1 MKLSFGRFSAFWK
14 AVRVVTKEE
23 LKAILKLLKSY
34 GKRVESFDD
43 LVVNMDGIFFDHL
56 PDGTFIK
63 VNLYESEIEVD
74 DSFDSQNI
82 SPKILK
88 PYHIY
93 QCSRVVKKLRDNPS
107 QIFTINNRD
116 NGLFHVSF
124 RQNNKEVFH
133 NKNQEL
139 PICKE
144 CLAHFN
150 SLHRTTYSVAN
161 FRLKKHYQNRDTIF
175 NFNTTN
181 LERGEQ
187 LNFNTNTILWDK
199 ISKKIKLKKEYTCEY
214 CDFTPQNEYDKKFI
228 HAHHRRWNRV
238 DYADNLKILCIKC
251 HTKERHHLDMQ
262 DSADY
267 REFEEKFGEKVVE
280 EEIDENGVEES
291 NL

>member
-1 MKLSFGRFSAFWK
+1 MKLSFGSFGLFLK

-34 GKRVESFDD
+34 GKEVASFDD
-43 LVVNMDGIFFDHL
+43 FIINMNGIFFEYL

-82 SPKILK
+82 DIKILK

-93 QCSRVVKKLRDNPS
+93 QCSSVVKNLKDNPKKS
-107 QIFTINNRD
+107 LKTNNRD
-116 NGLFHVSF
+116 NGLFNMVFTHHG
-124 RQNNKEVFH
+124 KEVFH
-133 NKNQEL
+133 NKNQNL
-139 PICKE
+139 PICRE

-150 SLHRTTYSVAN
+150 TLNKTNYNVAN
-161 FRLKKHYQNRDTIF
+161 FRLKKHYQNQDTIF

-214 CDFTPQNEYDKKFI
+214 CNFMPENDYDKKFI

-238 DYADNLKILCIKC
+238 DYADNLKVLCIKC
-251 HTKERHHLDMQ
+251 HAQERHHMDMQ
-262 DSADY
+262 DSPQY
-267 REFEEKFGEKVVE
+267 KEFEDKFGEKIE
-280 EEIDENGVEES
+280 EEENPEQELEDKGI
-291 NL
+291 